1 MAKLEARN
9 VTKRFKKN
17 TAVDGL
23 NVTFETGR
31 VYGLLGRNSA
41 GKTTLLKLLTTQ
53 YLPDSGEITYEKE
66 AVYENHHALEKLCLF
81 QDEVPAFG
89 TSRIKHLLKMGKSF
103 YKNWSDDT
111 AEYLM
116 EVFELK
122 EDDYYNQLSKGK
134 KTAVSIVLGMASGCE
149 ITMFDEVYSGLDAV
163 ARQKFYD
170 LIREEYGETNRTFI
184 LSTHLIDE
192 MSNLFTDVVIMKQGK
207 VMLNEEMEAL
217 EASVISVRGTREQLQ
232 TITGV
237 EVLNESVFA
246 GSVTRIISGTFNE
259 RIIAKY
265 KAEGIEVKR
274 LSLQEIFIATTEHD
288 GRSAK

>member
-1 MAKLEARN
+1 MIVFDDQSLKPIFIQIADWVEDEIIKKTIKEGDQIPSTNQFAAQFQINPATAGKGINRLVEDGIIYKKRGIGMFVEEGAFQRVQTKRRKRFETEVVAMMLEEAKKIGIDKKELIEMIEKQQKGEQEMAKLEARN

-53 YLPDSGEITYEKE
+53 YLPDSGEVIYEKE
-66 AVYENHHALEKLCLF
+66 AVYENHTALEKLCLF

-116 EVFELK
+116 GVFELK
-122 EDDYYNQLSKGK
+122 EDEYYNQLSKGK
-134 KTAVSIVLGMASGCE
+134 NTERRTVRL
-149 ITMFDEVYSGLDAV
+149 FFL
-163 ARQKFYD
+163 
-170 LIREEYGETNRTFI
+170 LI
-184 LSTHLIDE
+184 
-192 MSNLFTDVVIMKQGK
+192 
-207 VMLNEEMEAL
+207 
-217 EASVISVRGTREQLQ
+217 
-232 TITGV
+232 
-237 EVLNESVFA
+237 
-246 GSVTRIISGTFNE
+246 
-259 RIIAKY
+259 
-265 KAEGIEVKR
+265 
-274 LSLQEIFIATTEHD
+274 
-288 GRSAK
+288 